1 MVRQMMESN
10 EHLPESTEV
19 VQEAAEQLS
28 FVDRHA
34 IHPLLYAFASLV
46 LVFLLYQ
53 VGGGLLTFLIAG
65 ATSITRDNVWTMRW
79 LTFTG
84 QLCFILLPTLLL
96 ARLFALRLRT
106 VFQFRV
112 PGLRESTL
120 ALLALFSL
128 QRVFEAYMF
137 FQERVPLP
145 EVFREIVEPIKK
157 MFEELTKVLLRA
169 DSPGELLVVILIV
182 AIVPAIVEEM
192 LFRGLIQKI
201 FERLMSPVVSAV
213 LAGTIFG
220 LYHLNP
226 FEIVPLV
233 GLGVFFGL
241 LRYRSQ
247 SLIVP
252 IAAHFFNNLMAVLAT
267 YYGIQDENLMAAAQT
282 TSNTPVMVFDL
293 LGFGLLFFLT
303 FVLYLRL
310 THDISRGIHS

>member
-1 MVRQMMESN
+1 MIESS
-10 EHLPESTEV
+10 EHIPES
-19 VQEAAEQLS
+19 ADNEQLVAVELS

-34 IHPLLYAFASLV
+34 IHPLIFAFASLV
-46 LVFLLYQ
+46 VVFLLYQ
-53 VGGGLLTFLIAG
+53 VGGGVLTFLIAG

-79 LTFTG
+79 LTLTG
-84 QLCFILLPTLLL
+84 QLCFILIPTLLL
-96 ARLFALRLRT
+96 ARLFTTRLRE

-137 FQERVPLP
+137 FQERVPMPKIL
-145 EVFREIVEPIKK
+145 REIVEPIKK

-169 DSPGELLVVILIV
+169 DSPIELLAVVLVV
-182 AIVPAIVEEM
+182 AIVPAIVEEL
-192 LFRGLIQKI
+192 LFRGLIQKT

-247 SLIVP
+247 SLLVP
-252 IAAHFFNNLMAVLAT
+252 IAAHFFNNLMAVLASF
-267 YYGIQDENLMAAAQT
+267 YGLQDDSLMAAAQM
-282 TSNTPVMVFDL
+282 TSSVPVMIFDFI
-293 LGFGLLFFLT
+293 GFGLLFFLT

-310 THDISRGIHS
+310 THDSSRQIHS